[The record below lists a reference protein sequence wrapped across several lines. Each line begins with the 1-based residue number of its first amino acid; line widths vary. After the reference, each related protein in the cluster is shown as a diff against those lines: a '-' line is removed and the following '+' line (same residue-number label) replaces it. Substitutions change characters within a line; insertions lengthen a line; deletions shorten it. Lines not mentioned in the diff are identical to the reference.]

1 MYVFLE
7 KGYCYFCFKNFNS
20 IIRRQS
26 IISLIV
32 LAYFL
37 ENKTIA
43 IKGKMIFKLHNVC
56 DDVIILYQFVRLVP
70 STLRLFTSEC
80 RLLLKGTRWRTVLT
94 LVNSTGNDIPPLNI
108 LMFDK
113 VTEIKIV
120 QI

>member
-1 MYVFLE
+1 M
-7 KGYCYFCFKNFNS
+7 
-20 IIRRQS
+20 
-26 IISLIV
+26 SLIV

-43 IKGKMIFKLHNVC
+43 TKGKMIFKLHNVC
-56 DDVIILYQFVRLVP
+56 DDVIILYQFVHLVP

-94 LVNSTGNDIPPLNI
+94 LVNSTGNEIPPLNI

>member
-1 MYVFLE
+1 M
-7 KGYCYFCFKNFNS
+7 
-20 IIRRQS
+20 
-26 IISLIV
+26 IV

-43 IKGKMIFKLHNVC
+43 TKGKMIFKLHNVC
-56 DDVIILYQFVRLVP
+56 DDVIILYKFVHLVP
-70 STLRLFTSEC
+70 TLRLFRSEC

-94 LVNSTGNDIPPLNI
+94 LMNSTGNEIPPLNI